1 MTLEKQLRGA
11 WDRARQILTHIE
23 AARDHHA
30 AGINEDHLVGF
41 ETGCAMG
48 ELHLLEQGL
57 IELVQEHFYDGDK
70 DES

>member
-1 MTLEKQLRGA
+1 MSLEKDLRGA
-11 WDRARQILTHIE
+11 WDRARQVLTHLE

-30 AGINEDHLVGF
+30 AAQDGLVGF

-48 ELHLLEQGL
+48 ELHLLERDL
-57 IELVQEHFYDGDK
+57 IELVQEHFYEGDK